1 MPPLL
6 ASSTYSAT
14 CTTARNDLGVV
25 YSSLDG
31 TQLAVVDGVCVCVC
45 VCVYARACVVRERGE
60 DFCACTCVHMCMF
73 VCVIAL

>member
-45 VCVYARACVVRERGE
+45 ARARARVVRERGE